1 MNVNKSRGKRIFE
14 IVHWPF
20 ELPPNL
26 HRPTCPF
33 GWQKCGSLD
42 WPSKGQRTISKIFFS
57 LISSLFIEKDIFF
70 QRHVLP
76 VSFQSQNLRC
86 GMKITL
92 FHVIILNQNWIS
104 GAMARGVSALGSNII
119 AVGIHTGTIVLF
131 KVVSAGNNFQCSLT
145 DSQRCHVHP
154 ITDLASSTIHSKKKI
169 NI

>member
-1 MNVNKSRGKRIFE
+1 MKSYIVLLRAEMNSPLKPAKRSRRRVLVRWHLKRPMYDFK
-14 IVHWPF
+14 
-20 ELPPNL
+20 N
-26 HRPTCPF
+26 
-33 GWQKCGSLD
+33 S
-42 WPSKGQRTISKIFFS
+42 FS
-57 LISSLFIEKDIFF
+57 LIFSTFIEQNTFF

-76 VSFQSQNLRC
+76 VSFQSQNSRC

-92 FHVIILNQNWIS
+92 FYVIILIQNWIS

-154 ITDLASSTIHSKKKI
+154 ITDLASSTIHSKKK
-169 NI
+169 N